1 MAKYQWAGDHC
12 RLRWPIGE
20 AGVDYYIKFL
30 ALVSISLGVLN
41 LLPIPILDGG
51 HLLYYLVEI
60 IKRGPVSERSIE
72 IGQKIG
78 MALLFMLMAFAFYN
92 DINRLFSG

>member
-1 MAKYQWAGDHC
+1 M
-12 RLRWPIGE
+12 
-20 AGVDYYIKFL
+20 
-30 ALVSISLGVLN
+30 
-41 LLPIPILDGG
+41 
-51 HLLYYLVEI
+51 
-60 IKRGPVSERSIE
+60 E